1 MHLRTLI
8 LASLLLTPL
17 RAAAAD
23 LEVEVTDLTHSTG
36 RVRVAVWASAA
47 TFLKDPLRQ
56 AELEIPANA
65 KSVRVRFSDVPAG
78 PLAASAYQDLNRN
91 QKLDTGFAGIPKE
104 PYGFSNGA
112 RGRFGPASFD
122 DAAVKFTAPLTKLEI
137 KLK

>member
-1 MHLRTLI
+1 M
-8 LASLLLTPL
+8 
-17 RAAAAD
+17 
-23 LEVEVTDLTHSTG
+23 
-36 RVRVAVWASAA
+36 
-47 TFLKDPLRQ
+47 
-56 AELEIPANA
+56 
-65 KSVRVRFSDVPAG
+65 PAG

-122 DAAVKFTAPLTKLEI
+122 DAAVKVTAPLTKLEI